1 MLVALIVLFGVLSPQ
16 HSFFSVVN
24 FRGIGEDTSEIVLL
38 AAGMTFIMIA
48 AGIDLSCGSVVVF
61 SAVIT
66 GELVANISGT
76 AAQAINLQFPHL
88 ALGIVLGVI
97 GGVASGAAWGW
108 LNGHVS
114 VRWHVPPFIVTLGT
128 LGMALGVA
136 QFITGGLYVPNVPP
150 EFQEEFGIGVVWGVP
165 WLVIVAAVI
174 VAVLWVVPAP
184 NAFWVAHLRHR
195 IEPGGSPA
203 GRHKCGATSTCAVH
217 ADGFAVGSC
226 RSP

>member
-1 MLVALIVLFGVLSPQ
+1 MTRASSRWERITTSAGDLPLFRPVAKSNSKWILAVLVALIVLFGVLSPQ

-97 GGVASGAAWGW
+97 GGIASVQ
-108 LNGHVS
+108 H
-114 VRWHVPPFIVTLGT
+114 
-128 LGMALGVA
+128 GV
-136 QFITGGLYVPNVPP
+136 G
-150 EFQEEFGIGVVWGVP
+150 
-165 WLVIVAAVI
+165 
-174 VAVLWVVPAP
+174 
-184 NAFWVAHLRHR
+184 
-195 IEPGGSPA
+195 
-203 GRHKCGATSTCAVH
+203 
-217 ADGFAVGSC
+217 
-226 RSP
+226 